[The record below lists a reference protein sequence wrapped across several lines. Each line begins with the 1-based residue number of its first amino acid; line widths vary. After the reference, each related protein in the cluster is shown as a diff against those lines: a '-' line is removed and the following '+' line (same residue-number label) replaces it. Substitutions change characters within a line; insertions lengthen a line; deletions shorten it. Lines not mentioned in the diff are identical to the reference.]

1 MQCNGDTGSAPR
13 WPEDGTHHAVV
24 EPLRDEVVQQFG
36 VDQLSVVQV
45 EGPEGEHHE
54 LWGDDNTGGVSK
66 LDLAPV
72 SQHAKC

>member
-1 MQCNGDTGSAPR
+1 MTQRPHSVYWVKLNMQCNGDVGSALR
-13 WPEDGTHHAVV
+13 WPEDETHHAVV

-54 LWGDDNTGGVSK
+54 LWGDTHR
-66 LDLAPV
+66 
-72 SQHAKC
+72 QH